1 MRKIVAVVMLC
12 GAVLAANAVP
22 ARRGWQTRTQAD
34 GSTVEVQLLGD
45 EYFHYLVNR
54 DGQQV
59 REVNG
64 MYEVVG
70 EAPTP
75 ARVQARRAKARR
87 APKDFGKTPNLAP
100 RGVVILANFS
110 NKSMASGHTQA
121 TFNELFNA
129 ENCTVNNG
137 YPSAREYFKSQSDG
151 AYSPQ
156 FDVFGPVTLSK
167 SYSYYGNNV
176 GSGDNQED
184 EYATDAVIE
193 ACILAN
199 QKYSSL
205 NFADYD
211 SDNDGKV
218 DFVYVVYAGYGEADG
233 GGKSTIW
240 PHNWS
245 IQELVTQYPGSTAY
259 TKSQTRL
266 DGVYLDN
273 YAMSNELT
281 YYNNSLC
288 GIGTLCHEFGHV
300 MGLPDFYDT
309 EYGTN
314 YENSLTP
321 NEWDVM
327 DGGAYNGDG
336 HCPPNYSVWEKYFFG
351 CHTPLNLGADGQN
364 LTLYANGTENYQ
376 AYQINASG
384 KLQTATTEGLNYYI
398 ENRQLE
404 GWDANLPAAG
414 MLIWYVNYSGSA
426 WENNT
431 PNNTANNPRYTL
443 IIPSGTAIGGDYGTK
458 NVWPYSTKKSWSG
471 VSGKPLLNIAKSGKN
486 ITLTYIEEPVI
497 PVDPFDVTFMSNGTQ
512 WATTQSTGKL
522 ELPDAPTCDCKQFV
536 GWTKT
541 KDYASAT
548 TAPTL
553 AAAGDAVAEGATFY
567 AVFATKDGEG
577 TAEQTTTFTFTSNK
591 WADATNSWTSTG
603 DGLAYH
609 SDKQGVQI
617 TKGTTGAGAQTNSE
631 MTNVSKIVVKYC
643 TNARDGASSIKMS
656 VGDAS
661 LSKEVDKTEGATLR
675 TLEYTFN
682 KASGKVG
689 IEVTCTTNSIY
700 INSIAVT
707 SGGGVSYS
715 DYSTTCSCT
724 QTDVEAVRQT
734 RTSEPKTRKVIENGQ
749 VLVLRDGVRYNL
761 LGQTVR

>member
-34 GSTVEVQLLGD
+34 GSTIEVQLLGD

-137 YPSAREYFKSQSDG
+137 YPSAREYFKSQSNG

-351 CHTPLNLGADGQN
+351 WHTPLNLGADGQN

-522 ELPDAPTCDCKQFV
+522 ELPDKPTCDCKQFV

-591 WADATNSWTSTG
+591 WADATNIWTSTG

-617 TKGTTGAGAQTNSE
+617 TEGTTGAGAQTNSE

-643 TNARDGASSIKMS
+643 TNARNGAGSIKMS

-661 LSKEVDKTEGATLR
+661 LSKEVNKTGGATLR

-715 DYSTTCSCT
+715 DYSTACSCSSSGVENVAV
-724 QTDVEAVRQT
+724 QT
-734 RTSEPKTRKVIENGQ
+734 KTRKVIENGQ
-749 VLVLRDGVRYNL
+749 VLILRDGVRYNL
-761 LGQTVR
+761 LGQPVR